1 MRRDRGLA
9 AHPADLDGDLAS
21 IESSFGVLAD
31 AVTPPPRPGSASC
44 APRRRP
50 PPVILVDGDVIA
62 PSRGSTPQDRPNG
75 DQFGVRG
82 GSRGFELATL
92 NIKHFPMFRGL
103 KAPFELRRS

>member
-1 MRRDRGLA
+1 
-9 AHPADLDGDLAS
+9 
-21 IESSFGVLAD
+21 
-31 AVTPPPRPGSASC
+31 
-44 APRRRP
+44 
-50 PPVILVDGDVIA
+50 VILVDGDVLIA